1 MTIHSG
7 PGPTGVCHLCASLC
21 SRSDSG
27 AQVTATS
34 SPPSWEHSSSQDE
47 PSVSIPV
54 LGFGF
59 DFDFSSFAVA
69 DVENLS
75 SSSSVAVAQHLAVCV
90 VV

>member
-7 PGPTGVCHLCASLC
+7 PGPSWCLSSLC
-21 SRSDSG
+21 QHLVSICLGTPKSLPHP
-27 AQVTATS
+27 VF
-34 SPPSWEHSSSQDE
+34 PPGNTTPAKINS
-47 PSVSIPV
+47 SVSIPV

-59 DFDFSSFAVA
+59 GFDFSSFAVA

-75 SSSSVAVAQHLAVCV
+75 SSSVAVAQHLAVCV